1 MQPERSLRPQ
11 QPHGDARQSARL
23 KPAAAPSPTALWFGL
38 RVLTLLCASVFSAMA
53 PLTAR
58 ERTLPLWPPGADAA
72 AWLERALLAPWERRD
87 VEYYRA
93 IVERGYRI
101 DDGTAQFHPLLSWLA
116 SPLHWLGASP
126 LLALLLIA
134 SAAALVL
141 LLAFERL
148 ARLDLPPAQARLAA
162 ALLVCAPPA
171 FILFA
176 PYPEGLFLLW
186 ATLCLL
192 WARQRRWWLAG
203 LAGALA
209 ALTRQQG
216 ILLALPLA
224 WELWEA
230 RTKNQ
235 EPRTERQEPD
245 GEAGDM
251 RLGARP
257 SNAPDDSGSK
267 PKTSKLTD
275 WLTPGLPPLGLLV
288 WLVHRGLALGDV
300 QVSAAGPQE
309 LIYSLLISPSA
320 AQVVPEQA
328 FLWPW
333 QALWLALSKFARA
346 PEYSLAIDL
355 VLGAAFVALLALA
368 WPRMRGSYRAYA
380 LAVVL
385 ISFAYYTGPHYPYM
399 GLPRHLLLATPVF
412 IALASLAAERP
423 WLRLALLGG
432 GILSSFFLLLQFSI
446 HGWVP

>member
-1 MQPERSLRPQ
+1 MQPDTSLQPQ
-11 QPHGDARQSARL
+11 LLQDGAQQSARQ
-23 KPAAAPSPTALWFGL
+23 KEVAVPEPKALWLGL
-38 RVLTLLCASVFSAMA
+38 RLLTLLYATLFSAVA
-53 PLTAR
+53 PLTPR
-58 ERTLPLWPPGADAA
+58 EQALPLWPPSGDLGT
-72 AWLERALLAPWERRD
+72 WLERTLLAPWERRD
-87 VEYYRA
+87 VVYYQA

-126 LLALLLIA
+126 LLALLLVG
-134 SAAALVL
+134 SLAALL
-141 LLAFERL
+141 MLLAFEQQ
-148 ARLDLPPAQARLAA
+148 ARLDLPPAQARLAV
-162 ALLVCAPPA
+162 ALLACAPPA
-171 FILFA
+171 FVLFA
-176 PYPEGLFLLW
+176 PYSEGLFLLW

-203 LAGALA
+203 LAGGLA

-216 ILLALPLA
+216 ILLLLPLA

-230 RTKNQ
+230 RNQEPRTKNQ
-235 EPRTERQEPD
+235 EPGDEARGLRL
-245 GEAGDM
+245 EAG
-251 RLGARP
+251 
-257 SNAPDDSGSK
+257 K
-267 PKTSKLTD
+267 PNIGEGTNSKLKTQNSKLQD
-275 WLTPGLPPLGLLV
+275 WLSLGLVPLGLLV
-288 WLVHRGLALGDV
+288 WLVYRGLALGDV
-300 QVSAAGPQE
+300 RVSTAGPQE

-320 AQVVPEQA
+320 SQVVPEQA

-355 VLGAAFVALLALA
+355 VLGAGFVLLLALA

-380 LAVVL
+380 LATTL

-412 IALASLAAERP
+412 IALAPLATERP
-423 WLRLALLGG
+423 WLRRALLGG
-432 GILSSFFLLLQFSI
+432 GVLALAFLQLQFAI